1 MFTNEI
7 AELPSLNGERPLL
20 PPRIEHFVV
29 GPLTKAERAARRS
42 KVVRTATFAFAIAVV
57 VLVTAL
63 PATGTTP

>member
-7 AELPSLNGERPLL
+7 ADLPSLTGGRPLL

-29 GPLTKAERAARRS
+29 RPLTRAERAAQRS
-42 KVVRTATFAFAIAVV
+42 RLVRTVTLAVAVAFV
-57 VLVTAL
+57 VLMTTL